1 VPVRWQAKWL
11 EARRAIDVPR
21 AWRGVETQYLSATL
35 RLVDDLTEHE
45 ALEALLEDSKPP
57 MPAAGG
63 QQHDLLTSPFR
74 YYPQR
79 ASRFR
84 PLGQHGIWYGS
95 LELRTA
101 CAEVAYWRMVFV
113 RDSAPLSTREVRSQH
128 TFFAARVRGAAI
140 DLAAEPWVAARRIWT
155 ASDDYSGTQE
165 LAAAAVRDGVEVI
178 RYQSVRDHGGINLA
192 VFTPAALSQPAGG
205 IAASKQAWTCLA
217 TSRGVKMLRDGHS
230 GEGFALAA
238 RWTR

>member
-1 VPVRWQAKWL
+1 VPAGWQAKWL
-11 EARRAIDVPR
+11 QARHTLDVPR
-21 AWRGVETQYLSATL
+21 ACRGVETQYLSATL
-35 RLVDDLTEHE
+35 RLVDDLAEHE

-57 MPAAGG
+57 MPATGERK
-63 QQHDLLTSPFR
+63 HYLLTSPFR
-74 YYPQR
+74 YYPEH

-84 PLGQHGIWYGS
+84 PRGQHGIWYGS
-95 LELRTA
+95 LEPRTA

>member
-1 VPVRWQAKWL
+1 VPARWQAKWL
-11 EARRAIDVPR
+11 QARRSVDVPR
-21 AWRGVETQYLSATL
+21 AWRGVDTQYLSATL

-63 QQHDLLTSPFR
+63 QQHYLLTSPFR
-74 YYPQR
+74 YYPQH

-95 LELRTA
+95 LALRTA
-101 CAEVAYWRMVFV
+101 CAEVAYWRTVFV

-140 DLAAEPWVAARRIWT
+140 DLTAEPWVAARRIWT

-165 LAAAAVRDGVEVI
+165 LAAAAVLDGVDVI

-205 IAASKQAWTCLA
+205 IAPSEQAWTCLA

-230 GEGFALAA
+230 GEGFDWAA